1 MILQRRSATLFAL
14 FFCMILAS
22 ASSAGERFGFFS
34 GARFWLLSQLGRGY
48 ASMPYGG
55 YRNASG
61 FGSNMFS
68 VAGYAAV
75 GGYGYSPYGYGVR
88 NGQVGSGYQ
97 SAAGLYSNAFRAG
110 RPQTTTD
117 FQPLMSAITSL
128 PGWNAPVHRV
138 RHRLDSQTSAS
149 RPPPFDETGK
159 IVWPSSIP
167 EDSATDSLRRVAD
180 DAVKGVFLE
189 WKSHGHASIRPV
201 IDTKKKILAFKHKV
215 LPAVWKKNATDG
227 FALETFFG
235 DLDKAL
241 DVLTFR
247 Y

>member
-1 MILQRRSATLFAL
+1 MIPQRRSTTLFAL
-14 FFCMILAS
+14 FFGVILAS
-22 ASSAGERFGFFS
+22 ASPASAWFGHS
-34 GARFWLLSQLGRGY
+34 GSRYWLLSQLGRGF

-61 FGSNMFS
+61 FGSNVFS

-97 SAAGLYSNAFRAG
+97 SAAVLYNNAYRAG

-149 RPPPFDETGK
+149 RPSPFDETGK

-167 EDSATDSLRRVAD
+167 EDSATDSLRREAD
-180 DAVKGVFLE
+180 DAVKFVYLE
-189 WKSHGHASIRPV
+189 WKSNGHASIRPV

>member
-1 MILQRRSATLFAL
+1 MIPQQRGTLLFAL
-14 FFCMILAS
+14 FFGLILAS
-22 ASSAGERFGFFS
+22 ASSAGARFGIS
-34 GARFWLLSQLGRGY
+34 GARYSLLSQLGRGY
-48 ASMPYGG
+48 ASLPYGG

-75 GGYGYSPYGYGVR
+75 GGYGYSPYGYGVG

-97 SAAGLYSNAFRAG
+97 SAAVLYNNAYRAG
-110 RPQTTTD
+110 RPQTTTN

-149 RPPPFDETGK
+149 RPSPFDETGK

-167 EDSATDSLRRVAD
+167 EDAATDSLRRPAD
-180 DAVKGVFLE
+180 DAVKSVYLE
-189 WKSHGHASIRPV
+189 WKSNGHASIRPV

-215 LPAVWKKNATDG
+215 LPAVWRKNATDG

>member
-1 MILQRRSATLFAL
+1 MIPQRRSTMLFAL
-14 FFCMILAS
+14 FFGLILAS
-22 ASSAGERFGFFS
+22 ASSAGARFGIS
-34 GARFWLLSQLGRGY
+34 GARYSLLSQLGRGY

-75 GGYGYSPYGYGVR
+75 GGYGYSPYGYGVG

-97 SAAGLYSNAFRAG
+97 SAAVLYNNAYRAG

-149 RPPPFDETGK
+149 RPSPFDETGK

-167 EDSATDSLRRVAD
+167 EDSPTDSLRREAD
-180 DAVKGVFLE
+180 DAVKSVFLE
-189 WKSHGHASIRPV
+189 WKSNGHASIRPV